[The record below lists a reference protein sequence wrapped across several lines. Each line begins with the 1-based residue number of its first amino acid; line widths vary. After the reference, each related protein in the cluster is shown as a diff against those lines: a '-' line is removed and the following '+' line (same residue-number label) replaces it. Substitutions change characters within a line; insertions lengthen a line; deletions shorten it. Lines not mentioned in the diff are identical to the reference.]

1 MRLATALAML
11 LVAAL
16 LVGCGDGGDDAGA
29 KSEAAGASQ
38 KKVAAAKAEAAA
50 KVVPEKAAPPEK
62 KLGSAAQSY
71 VYDPEG
77 KRDPFRSILLD
88 LANNEK
94 MDVPRAPL
102 EQFELQQLALSA
114 IIWETGRP
122 RALVTDPGGKS
133 FVIMKGSRI
142 GKNLGRVVHIGDNL
156 VLVKE
161 TYVDFAGEQST
172 KDVEMRIRRR
182 QGG

>member
-1 MRLATALAML
+1 MRLATAVAVLF
-11 LVAAL
+11 VAAL
-16 LVGCGDGGDDAGA
+16 LVSCDEGGEGAANSEVADASQAAGGAADAGA
-29 KSEAAGASQ
+29 ATPKP
-38 KKVAAAKAEAAA
+38 AAK
-50 KVVPEKAAPPEK
+50 KASRPTPRI
-62 KLGSAAQSY
+62 GSAARSY
-71 VYDPEG
+71 VYNPEG

-88 LANNEK
+88 LANAEQS
-94 MDVPRAPL
+94 DIPRAPL

-114 IIWETGRP
+114 IIWETNRP
-122 RALVTDPGGKS
+122 RAMVTDPGGKS